1 VQTKIIF
8 LFLQQNLGIVKRV
21 YTYILLMLAT
31 IVGVSVQATPNVS
44 LLNMGSLQL
53 SSPSQVNFYNPPT
66 RPHAAYKATHGTT
79 RVGAL
84 ALRLGQLHLPVM

>member
-1 VQTKIIF
+1 M
-8 LFLQQNLGIVKRV
+8 KRV

-31 IVGVSVQATPNVS
+31 IVGASVQATPNVS

-66 RPHAAYKATHGTT
+66 RPHAAYKGDSWYNTGWGFGVTF
-79 RVGAL
+79 GA
-84 ALRLGQLHLPVM
+84 